1 MMLLLLLELLLERLI
16 AFVLLIFKLKLLL
29 LDTIVNQIKI
39 VIWYYLSILT
49 IIIRVITSIISVIV
63 ILNRLE
69 LGLWWV
75 TIEWY

>member
-39 VIWYYLSILT
+39 VI
-49 IIIRVITSIISVIV
+49 
-63 ILNRLE
+63 
-69 LGLWWV
+69 
-75 TIEWY
+75 